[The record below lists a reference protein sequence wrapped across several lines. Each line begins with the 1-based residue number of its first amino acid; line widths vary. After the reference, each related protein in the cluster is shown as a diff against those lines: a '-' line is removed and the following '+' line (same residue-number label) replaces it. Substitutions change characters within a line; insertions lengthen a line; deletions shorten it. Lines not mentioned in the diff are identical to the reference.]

1 MVFLPAVCWARTP
14 SSCSPSDD
22 VSVKFTD
29 NCGSA
34 VLQQIT
40 PALMSLTQPIW
51 ATVNVAMSISLF
63 CSTPMGIYNL
73 LTCMLNSLFNVLNL
87 LSHLKSYKAPPTTA
101 GDTVW
106 EMPPEQQAYQWR
118 TSGTRPLFPS
128 EASVPTWYLGLSFK
142 QQDVDNRY
150 LHFSH
155 LHHPTFRFR
164 SIINKRLLYISRVYD
179 LQLKT
184 GLSHLISIF

>member
-1 MVFLPAVCWARTP
+1 MFLPAVCWALTP

-29 NCGSA
+29 NCGSSC
-34 VLQQIT
+34 LQQLT
-40 PALMSLTQPIW
+40 PALMSLTQLIW

-73 LTCMLNSLFNVLNL
+73 LTCMLNSLFAVLDL

-106 EMPPEQQAYQWR
+106 ER
-118 TSGTRPLFPS
+118 CHLNNKLTSGEPVEPGLCFPQRPQCQPDIWGSVSNNRMWTTDICISVIHTILLSDLDPS
-128 EASVPTWYLGLSFK
+128 
-142 QQDVDNRY
+142 
-150 LHFSH
+150 
-155 LHHPTFRFR
+155 
-164 SIINKRLLYISRVYD
+164 
-179 LQLKT
+179 
-184 GLSHLISIF
+184 